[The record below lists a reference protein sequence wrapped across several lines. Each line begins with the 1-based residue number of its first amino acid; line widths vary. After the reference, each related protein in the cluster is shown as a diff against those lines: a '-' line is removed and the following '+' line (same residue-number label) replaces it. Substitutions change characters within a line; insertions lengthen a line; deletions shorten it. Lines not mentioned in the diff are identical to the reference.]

1 MMIESDLF
9 LAAPEI
15 VIASMASIILILN
28 RYVSRISAWIT
39 YSLTQLTLVIA
50 FILTLHS
57 FGLPSKAI
65 FHNSFIMDDIGNA
78 IKLVLYVY
86 AFFVFIYARKYL
98 FQRDMIRGE
107 YFVLSL
113 FSILGMMVLISA
125 RSFITLYLGLELL
138 ALPLYA
144 LIAFSKKGKLE
155 RIYQLDNEIAG
166 HANKNLNKIETTA
179 KQDKINHLDKKAP
192 EAAMKYFVMGALA
205 SGMLLYGISILYG
218 VTGSLEISQVSA
230 MLAKQSEAPNLTVL
244 LGLVFVIVGLAFK
257 FGAVPFHMWV
267 PDIYQGSM
275 TSVTL
280 FIGTVPELAA
290 FGMAIRLL
298 QDSFS
303 SLSQYWQPLLI
314 IMAVLSLAIGNI
326 AAIAQTNLKRMLAYS
341 TIGHIGFIFLGLIA
355 GPETGYAAAFAY
367 VIIYSMMA
375 LAAFGII
382 IAISHQGFE
391 AENIKDFQ
399 GLGSTQ
405 PWAAFLMMLVL
416 FSLAGVPP
424 TIGFYAK
431 FIVLDALL
439 TAGNA
444 GNIGVAGGLDIANI
458 VGSSSYVW
466 LAALAVIFSVIAA
479 FYYLRVIK
487 VMFFEPKPEFP
498 PITERVSGFGMAV
511 LSINGLAML
520 FFGVYPAPIINFCM
534 QVFAR

>member
-1 MMIESDLF
+1 MMIDYSDLF

-15 VIASMASIILILN
+15 VVAAMTSIILILD
-28 RYVSRISAWIT
+28 RYVAKVSSRIT
-39 YSLTQLTLVIA
+39 YSLAQITLVIA
-50 FILTLHS
+50 FVLTLYN
-57 FGLPSKAI
+57 FGLPSKVI
-65 FHNSFIMDDIGNA
+65 FQNHFIMDDVGNA
-78 IKLVLYVY
+78 IKLILFVY
-86 AFFVFIYARKYL
+86 AFFVFIYSRKYL
-98 FQRDMIRGE
+98 FQRDMLRGE

-125 RSFITLYLGLELL
+125 RSFVTLYLGLELL

-144 LIAFSKKGKLE
+144 LIAFSKQSSSVSEFNKLDHYE
-155 RIYQLDNEIAG
+155 
-166 HANKNLNKIETTA
+166 
-179 KQDKINHLDKKAP
+179 KKAP

-218 VTGSLEISQVSA
+218 VTGSLEISKV
-230 MLAKQSEAPNLTVL
+230 SEALLKQAGNPNLTVML
-244 LGLVFVIVGLAFK
+244 ALVFILVGLAFK

-267 PDIYQGSM
+267 PDIYQGSLS
-275 TSVTL
+275 SVTL

-298 QDSFS
+298 QDSFG
-303 SLSQYWQPLLI
+303 SLYLYWQPLLI

-326 AAIAQTNLKRMLAYS
+326 AAIAQSNLKRMLAYS
-341 TIGHIGFIFLGLIA
+341 TIGHIGYIFLGLIA

-391 AENIKDFQ
+391 AENINDFR

-405 PWAAFLMMLVL
+405 PWTAFLMMLVL

-424 TIGFYAK
+424 TVGFYAK
-431 FIVLDALL
+431 FIVLEALL
-439 TAGNA
+439 TAGT
-444 GNIGVAGGLDIANI
+444 AGGASSVVSGLDFVNRL
-458 VGSSSYVW
+458 GNSSFVW

-487 VMFFEPKPEFP
+487 VMFFEPKAEFQAR
-498 PITERVSGFGMAV
+498 TERISGFNMAI

-520 FFGVYPAPIINFCM
+520 FFGIFPAPIINFCM
-534 QVFAR
+534 QVFK

>member
-1 MMIESDLF
+1 MLDSDLF
-9 LAAPEI
+9 YAAPEI
-15 VIASMASIILILN
+15 FLATMACIILILD
-28 RYVSRISAWIT
+28 RAVARISLWIT
-39 YSLTQLTLVIA
+39 YLLSQITLIIA
-50 FILTLHS
+50 FILTYRLW
-57 FGLPSKAI
+57 GLPQQVI
-65 FHNSFIMDDIGNA
+65 FSNNFIMDNIGTA
-78 IKLVLYVY
+78 IKLILYVY

-98 FQRDMIRGE
+98 FQRELARGE

-113 FSILGMMVLISA
+113 FSILGMLVLISS

-144 LIAFSKKGKLE
+144 LIAF
-155 RIYQLDNEIAG
+155 
-166 HANKNLNKIETTA
+166 NKN
-179 KQDKINHLDKKAP
+179 DRKAP

-205 SGMLLYGISILYG
+205 SGMLLYGISIIYG
-218 VTGSLEISQVSA
+218 VTGSLELNQVSL
-230 MLAKQSEAPNLTVL
+230 MLSTQAQLPGLSLL
-244 LGLVFVIVGLAFK
+244 LGLVFVIAGLAFK

-275 TSVTL
+275 NSITMFVATL
-280 FIGTVPELAA
+280 PELAA

-298 QDSFS
+298 QDSFAA
-303 SLSQYWQPLLI
+303 LNQFWQPLLL

-326 AAIAQTNLKRMLAYS
+326 AAIAQTNLKRMMAYS

-355 GPETGYAAAFAY
+355 GPEAGYAAAFAY

-382 IAISHQGFE
+382 ISLSHQGFE

-399 GLGSTQ
+399 GLGNTQ
-405 PWAAFLMMLVL
+405 PWIAFLMMLVL
-416 FSLAGVPP
+416 LSLAGIPP

-439 TAGNA
+439 TAGA
-444 GNIGVAGGLDIANI
+444 A
-458 VGSSSYVW
+458 SYIW

-487 VMFFEPKPEFP
+487 VMFFEPRAELSPL
-498 PITERVSGFGMAV
+498 TQRVSGSGMAL

-520 FFGVYPAPIINFCM
+520 LFGLYPAPIINFCM